1 MSKLIKL
8 TKNKNQDELQEFS
21 KLLSDD
27 QLAQLNNELT
37 IKSLKLSK
45 KMDKLQLAI
54 IKCNKQTKKL
64 KQTITI
70 IRKRKTITPAF

>member
-27 QLAQLNNELT
+27 QLAQLNNELA
-37 IKSLKLSK
+37 IKGFKLSK
-45 KMDKLQLAI
+45 KGNKLQLAI
-54 IKCNKQTKKL
+54 LKCNKQTKKNKL
-64 KQTITI
+64 TMTI
-70 IRKRKTITPAF
+70 IRKRNEVKPAF